1 MSLEALAKLV
11 VYDRETGEFTALDG
25 RPLGAR
31 HSKGYVSISAGG
43 HKALAHR
50 LAWFIVMGREPTHI
64 DHINR
69 IRADNRWSNLR
80 EADAGLNQCNR
91 SVAANNTSG
100 VAGVALDRHGRKWQ
114 AYIKRFGKRV
124 HLGVF
129 ERFDDAVSARKA
141 AEVRFFG
148 EFAPQ

>member
-1 MSLEALAKLV
+1 MSLAAIAKLV
-11 VYDRETGEFTALDG
+11 RYDAETGAFTALDG

-31 HSKGYVSISAGG
+31 QSRGYINISIGG

-50 LAWFIVMGREPTHI
+50 LAWFSMTGQDPSHI

-69 IRADNRWSNLR
+69 VRVDNRWSNLR
-80 EADAGLNQCNR
+80 QADAGLNQCNR
-91 SVAANNTSG
+91 SVARNNTSG
-100 VAGVALDRHGRKWQ
+100 VPGVALDRHGRKWQ

-129 ERFDDAVSARKA
+129 EVFDDAVAARKA
-141 AEVRFFG
+141 AEARVFG
-148 EFAPQ
+148 EFAPR